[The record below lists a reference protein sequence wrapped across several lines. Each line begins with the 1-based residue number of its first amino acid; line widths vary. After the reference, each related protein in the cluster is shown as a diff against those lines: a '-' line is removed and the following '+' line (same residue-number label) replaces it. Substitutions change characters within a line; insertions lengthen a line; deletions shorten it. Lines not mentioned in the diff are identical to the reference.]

1 MAGRHKVIVLFNAN
15 PVDWAAAAKT
25 REEAAAGGGTHICF
39 DDAFSAAVVY
49 LRLLEASSWGG
60 IDAAF
65 IAFHAS
71 GCELLFDGSPSS
83 QEFDLLRSKL
93 VEFLSKQDP
102 KHTMLQESCIGFAL
116 SRAIFYG
123 NSFLRQ
129 HQDNRL
135 RVLLFSISLRV
146 NAFSRDFNPLINL
159 AFAAAAMRV
168 AIDVCAIGIP
178 APVVQ
183 MVAEVS
189 GGAHVGCEYREGQA
203 VAEPL
208 LGLLLMRSFPS
219 AGPMRQ
225 SLSFP
230 KSEPLSRSCVCA
242 LCKQPFRLAYVC
254 SCCLASHCGEQ
265 CSFKDGLER
274 SLCAICKARFRHRE
288 AADTIPLSRVRISRE
303 DPKLLAGAPPPSWS
317 A

>member
-1 MAGRHKVIVLFNAN
+1 MCLCV
-15 PVDWAAAAKT
+15 
-25 REEAAAGGGTHICF
+25 
-39 DDAFSAAVVY
+39 
-49 LRLLEASSWGG
+49 
-60 IDAAF
+60 
-65 IAFHAS
+65 
-71 GCELLFDGSPSS
+71 
-83 QEFDLLRSKL
+83 
-93 VEFLSKQDP
+93 
-102 KHTMLQESCIGFAL
+102 
-116 SRAIFYG
+116 RACV
-123 NSFLRQ
+123 
-129 HQDNRL
+129 
-135 RVLLFSISLRV
+135 RVC
-146 NAFSRDFNPLINL
+146 
-159 AFAAAAMRV
+159 MRV
-168 AIDVCAIGIP
+168 WVCVRVCVYVHACVCVWMCVCAQ
-178 APVVQ
+178 PVVQ

-230 KSEPLSRSCVCA
+230 KAEPLSRSCVCA
-242 LCKQPFRLAYVC
+242 LCKQPVRLAYVC

-303 DPKLLAGAPPPSWS
+303 DSKLVAGAPPPSWS